1 MNASFFDRLGAYVL
15 DALLIFAISSVIS
28 VFIPN
33 KGSDIEK
40 EMTVLLEEYT
50 NGEMDAQVYLDKYSN
65 LTYQYQKENWVLSLV
80 SVSLSLIYYVV
91 FAWYNKGQTIAK
103 KLMNIKVVDNKTG
116 NKPSFIQMF
125 LRNMIIYS
133 LLSGIVM
140 LVLLFVSGK
149 IFVYTY
155 IGFAIIELLFVI
167 LTVMFVLYRKDKRG
181 LHDMMSGTK
190 VIKESV

>member
-65 LTYQYQKENWVLSLV
+65 LTYQYQKENWLLSLV

-91 FAWYNKGQTIAK
+91 FAWYNNGQTIAK

-133 LLSGIVM
+133 LLSSIVM
-140 LVLLFVSGK
+140 LVLLFVGSK

-181 LHDMMSGTK
+181 LHDIMSGTK

>member
-50 NGEMDAQVYLDKYSN
+50 NGEIDAQVYLDKYSN

-91 FAWYNKGQTIAK
+91 FSWYNKGQTIAK

-125 LRNMIIYS
+125 LRNMVIYS

-140 LVLLFVSGK
+140 LVLLFVSSK

>member
-50 NGEMDAQVYLDKYSN
+50 NGEMDAQAYLDKYSN

-125 LRNMIIYS
+125 LRNMVIYS

-140 LVLLFVSGK
+140 LVLLFVSSK

>member
-50 NGEMDAQVYLDKYSN
+50 NGEIDAQVYLDKYSN
-65 LTYQYQKENWVLSLV
+65 LTYQYQKENWVLSLA

-125 LRNMIIYS
+125 LRNMVIYS

>member
-50 NGEMDAQVYLDKYSN
+50 NGEMDAQAYLDKYSN
-65 LTYQYQKENWVLSLV
+65 LTYQYQKENWVLLLV

-116 NKPSFIQMF
+116 NKPIFIQMF

-133 LLSGIVM
+133 LLSSIVM
-140 LVLLFVSGK
+140 LVLLFVGSK

-181 LHDMMSGTK
+181 LHDIMSGTK

>member
-50 NGEMDAQVYLDKYSN
+50 NGEIDAQVYLDKYSN

-125 LRNMIIYS
+125 LRNMVIYS

>member
-140 LVLLFVSGK
+140 LVLLFVSSK

>member
-50 NGEMDAQVYLDKYSN
+50 NGEIDAQVYLDKYSN
-65 LTYQYQKENWVLSLV
+65 LTYQYQKENWVLTLV

-125 LRNMIIYS
+125 LRNMVIYS

-140 LVLLFVSGK
+140 LVLLFVSSK

-181 LHDMMSGTK
+181 LHDMMSWTK

>member
-50 NGEMDAQVYLDKYSN
+50 NGEMDAQAYLDKYSN

-133 LLSGIVM
+133 LLSSIVM
-140 LVLLFVSGK
+140 LVLLFVGSK

>member
-40 EMTVLLEEYT
+40 EMTVLLEKYT
-50 NGEMDAQVYLDKYSN
+50 NGEIDAQVYLDKYSN
-65 LTYQYQKENWVLSLV
+65 LTYQYQKENWVLSLA

-125 LRNMIIYS
+125 LRNMVIYS

>member
-50 NGEMDAQVYLDKYSN
+50 NGEIDAQVYLDKYSN

-125 LRNMIIYS
+125 LRNMVIYS
-133 LLSGIVM
+133 LLSSIVM

-149 IFVYTY
+149 IVVYTY

-181 LHDMMSGTK
+181 LHDIMSGTK

>member
-50 NGEMDAQVYLDKYSN
+50 NGEIDAQVYLDKYSN

-91 FAWYNKGQTIAK
+91 FAWYNNGQTIAK

-125 LRNMIIYS
+125 LRNMVIYS

>member
-50 NGEMDAQVYLDKYSN
+50 NGEIDAQVYLDKYSN

-116 NKPSFIQMF
+116 NNPSFIQMF
-125 LRNMIIYS
+125 LRNMVIYS

-149 IFVYTY
+149 IVVYTY

-181 LHDMMSGTK
+181 LHDIMSGTK

>member
-28 VFIPN
+28 VFIPS

-133 LLSGIVM
+133 LLSSIVM
-140 LVLLFVSGK
+140 LVLLFVGSK